1 MLKVL
6 LISPT
11 QKGIGGIAQHVNGL
25 SDFLIKNG
33 HKVDIISSENTFTVP
48 IKGFKNPSFM
58 VSAFFKT
65 KLKKGNDIVHAH
77 NLPSAFPMKN
87 TAGKKVL
94 SLHGIYSEQ
103 IDLLHGKTTGK
114 ISNSF
119 EKAAF
124 TWADAI
130 TVISQEAYA
139 HYTKLGFKVIHVPN
153 AIDISSLPQRKD
165 KRYEKQI
172 IFAGRLSKE
181 KGILT
186 FLEVAKKIPDDIHLL
201 ILGSGPEEE
210 RVKEAAKLRTNVH
223 FLGYQ
228 PREITIPIIR
238 GSDILIQPSIIEGIS
253 STILEAMA
261 CKTSVIA
268 TMVGGNKEILEHNKS
283 GILVESDSSAQIVE
297 GIFDLIS
304 NKEKRTSLADEA
316 FIEVQKYDWSKVGNL
331 YLDIYKS
338 LINQ

>member
-11 QKGIGGIAQHVNGL
+11 QKGIGGIAQHVHGL

-48 IKGFKNPSFM
+48 IKGLKNPSFM

-65 KLKKGNDIVHAH
+65 KLKKGNDIIHAH
-77 NLPSAFPMKN
+77 NLPSALPMKN
-87 TAGKKVL
+87 ASGKKVL

-103 IDLLHGKTTGK
+103 VDLLHGKTTGK
-114 ISNSF
+114 ISSSF
-119 EKAAF
+119 EKDAL

-130 TVISQEAYA
+130 TVISQEAYE
-139 HYTKLGFKVIHVPN
+139 HYRKLGFKVLHVPN
-153 AIDISSLPQRKD
+153 AIDISSLSQRKD
-165 KRYEKQI
+165 RKYETQI

-186 FLEVAKKIPDDIHLL
+186 ILEVAKKVPDNIHLL
-201 ILGSGPEEE
+201 ILGSGPEEQ
-210 RVKEAAKLRTNVH
+210 RVKEATKLRTNVH

-228 PREITIPIIR
+228 PREKTIPLIR

-261 CKTSVIA
+261 CKTPVIA
-268 TMVGGNKEILEHNKS
+268 TMVGGNKEILEHNKT
-283 GILVESDSSAQIVE
+283 GILVKSDSSAQIIE
-297 GIFDLIS
+297 EIFNLIS
-304 NKEKRTSLADEA
+304 DKEKKTNLTDKA
-316 FIEVQKYDWSKVGNL
+316 FNEVQKYDWSKVGNL